1 MPAEVWERGEIYE
14 SYVGRWSRLVADRFV
29 ASLAVAAGGRWVD
42 VGCGTG
48 ALTGVVLASAD
59 PASVLAMDRSRG
71 YLDHARQL
79 AGARFAV
86 ADARAL
92 PVRDGAAD
100 AVVSGLVLNFVPD
113 PGAAAAEMARVCR
126 PGGTVAVYLWDYA
139 GGMQAIRLYWDAAAA
154 VDPVA
159 ARSDEAARFPL
170 CRPEAMARLLESAGL
185 EAVGT
190 GEITVPTPFRDF
202 EDYWTPFLGGQGP
215 APGHYA
221 GLSIEDQRRLRDQL
235 ASSLPYQPDGSLALS
250 ARAWVARGTVPAR

>member
-1 MPAEVWERGEIYE
+1 MPPEVWERGEIYE

-29 ASLAVAAGGRWVD
+29 ASLPVAVGGRWVD

-71 YLDHARQL
+71 YLDHARRNAG

-126 PGGTVAVYLWDYA
+126 PG
-139 GGMQAIRLYWDAAAA
+139 
-154 VDPVA
+154 
-159 ARSDEAARFPL
+159 
-170 CRPEAMARLLESAGL
+170 
-185 EAVGT
+185 
-190 GEITVPTPFRDF
+190 
-202 EDYWTPFLGGQGP
+202 
-215 APGHYA
+215 
-221 GLSIEDQRRLRDQL
+221 
-235 ASSLPYQPDGSLALS
+235 
-250 ARAWVARGTVPAR
+250 